1 MEPLEKGKK
10 NPRTN
15 GTKAAIKDIF
25 EENIFCSKQY
35 LSIQMTLS
43 YIVKSISRK
52 ERKME
57 GRKEGNKE
65 RCTLIKLMRLQKTI
79 HLSRQENFS

>member
-43 YIVKSISRK
+43 YIVK
-52 ERKME
+52 
-57 GRKEGNKE
+57 
-65 RCTLIKLMRLQKTI
+65 
-79 HLSRQENFS
+79 